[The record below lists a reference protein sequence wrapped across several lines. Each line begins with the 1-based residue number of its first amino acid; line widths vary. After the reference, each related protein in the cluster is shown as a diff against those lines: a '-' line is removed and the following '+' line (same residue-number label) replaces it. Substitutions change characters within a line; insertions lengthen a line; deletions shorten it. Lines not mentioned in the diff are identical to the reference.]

1 MPDVLPFARLKR
13 QGTRF
18 VAPHIRTYNRLET
31 NPRSS
36 NFDQSLS
43 MACHDPMWFL
53 CRQWQFGEFE
63 GEDAGTPAQARVLGV
78 HSQPKEIGMA
88 DGATV
93 PFDTDEALET
103 YVEKELLQPTLFL
116 RAQMGRQF
124 CLLLSRA
131 RLKRY
136 TKVFAEAV
144 PLDRV
149 VADDDPDGQA
159 LSLSLGQHLPDG
171 FRLFEIMTRNEFVD
185 LYTTLADIENED
197 HDALAEIEVQF
208 FNWYVTLYSQPID
221 TESAW
226 SASRLEY
233 QFSLNARNDGPGT
246 RKLIADQYPGGRLDW
261 PAFDQTTERR
271 RRPRGELA
279 NDNAVPQRV
288 VQTFLPTPL
297 KFSGMPHPR
306 LWQMEEGEVNFGRIS
321 ASPTS
326 LLNVLLAQFGLTY
339 SNDWFVLPY
348 ELETNTLC
356 DIKTIVVTDVFGQN
370 LAVRPAIEDPE
381 SNWQQFAMFH
391 QTERDNATTGESRF
405 YLAPAIGQ
413 RLESE
418 DIERINLIRDEM
430 SNLVWGI
437 EQVVASDAGSGR
449 LLKRELPSLDQFEP
463 ADDVSN
469 IRYVLGNTVPDNWIP
484 FVPAH
489 ARGSEREI
497 RLQRAK
503 LPNSRGPQG
512 KILSEVQPVYFIEEE
527 EVPRAGVLVS
537 RRFQRTRWLGGKT
550 LLWMGRRKQ
559 TGLGEGIANLVFDS
573 IRDIDR

>member
-1 MPDVLPFARLKR
+1 
-13 QGTRF
+13 
-18 VAPHIRTYNRLET
+18 
-31 NPRSS
+31 
-36 NFDQSLS
+36 
-43 MACHDPMWFL
+43 
-53 CRQWQFGEFE
+53 
-63 GEDAGTPAQARVLGV
+63 
-78 HSQPKEIGMA
+78 
-88 DGATV
+88 
-93 PFDTDEALET
+93 
-103 YVEKELLQPTLFL
+103 
-116 RAQMGRQF
+116 
-124 CLLLSRA
+124 
-131 RLKRY
+131 
-136 TKVFAEAV
+136 
-144 PLDRV
+144 
-149 VADDDPDGQA
+149 
-159 LSLSLGQHLPDG
+159 
-171 FRLFEIMTRNEFVD
+171 
-185 LYTTLADIENED
+185 
-197 HDALAEIEVQF
+197 
-208 FNWYVTLYSQPID
+208 
-221 TESAW
+221 
-226 SASRLEY
+226 
-233 QFSLNARNDGPGT
+233 
-246 RKLIADQYPGGRLDW
+246 
-261 PAFDQTTERR
+261 
-271 RRPRGELA
+271 
-279 NDNAVPQRV
+279 

-370 LAVRPAIEDPE
+370 LAVRPAIQDPE

-497 RLQRAK
+497 RLQRGK
-503 LPNSRGPQG
+503 MPNSRGPQG